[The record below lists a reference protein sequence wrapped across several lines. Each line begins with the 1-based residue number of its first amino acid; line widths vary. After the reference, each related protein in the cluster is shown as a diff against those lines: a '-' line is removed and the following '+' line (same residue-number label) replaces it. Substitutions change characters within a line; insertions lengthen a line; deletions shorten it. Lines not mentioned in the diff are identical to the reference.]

1 MNGNKQDMKNIHF
14 FKMSGSGNDFIIID
28 NRENLI
34 EDKGLASFIT
44 KVCARRMSVGADGF
58 ILIENCDSADFKWQ
72 FFNSDGSRAE
82 MCGNGARCAAM
93 FACINKIAKPD
104 MSFLT
109 DAGIVHAQV
118 TDGRVKVNMMDPTYC
133 KYDYQIPL
141 KKGPITVSSLNTGVP
156 HVVIITDDI
165 EGADV
170 DGTGREIRF
179 HENYAPAGTNVNF
192 ISCVSNST
200 IHIRT
205 YERGVEGE
213 TLACGTGSI
222 ASALVAACKYK
233 VESPIDVVT
242 RSKGVLT
249 IHFKQDNGRFYD
261 IYLEGDAR
269 VIYKGELGKDA
280 WQY

>member
-1 MNGNKQDMKNIHF
+1 MENITF

-28 NRENLI
+28 NRNNVVEVKDL
-34 EDKGLASFIT
+34 KSFIT

-58 ILIENCDSADFKWQ
+58 ILIENDDSADFKWQ

-82 MCGNGARCAAM
+82 MCGNGARCAAR
-93 FACINKIAKPD
+93 FAYMNKIAGPD
-104 MSFLT
+104 MSFVT
-109 DAGIVHAQV
+109 DAGIVHARV
-118 TDGRVKVNMMDPTYC
+118 LDGRVKVNMMEPSVC
-133 KYDYQIPL
+133 KYDYQIQL
-141 KKGPITVSSLNTGVP
+141 KDGPITVSSLNTGVP
-156 HVVIITDDI
+156 HVVIIADDLENI
-165 EGADV
+165 DV
-170 DGTGREIRF
+170 VNIGREIRF

-192 ISCVSNST
+192 ISGIKDKT
-200 IHIRT
+200 IYIRT
-205 YERGVEGE
+205 YERGVEDE

-222 ASALVAACKYK
+222 ASALVVAYK
-233 VESPIDVVT
+233 NKIESPVNVIT

-249 IHFKQDNGRFYD
+249 IHYKQDNGRFYD